1 MPTAYPS
8 DQQILDDC
16 LRRLATHARAA
27 RWTTHGSAQSKR
39 CLLYFHLHSEY
50 APLSRL
56 GEQHRARL

>member
-1 MPTAYPS
+1 MPTAYPA

-16 LRRLATHARAA
+16 LRRVATHTRAA
-27 RWTTHGSAQSKR
+27 RWTTHGSAQS